1 MLLAFLGTMVSTA
14 CQEPGPQVASEAQRA
29 VTPVDLRSDVWQG
42 RAIAYSGYRDGQ
54 SPDGGARPSQEQV
67 AEDLRVLARNWR
79 LIRVYSAG
87 RHGEDVLE
95 VIRRERIDLEVM
107 LGIWLGRE
115 PGAEQSNARQIAHGI
130 RLANEYE
137 DVVVAVNVGNEVLI
151 EWTAHPV
158 REDQVI
164 RYVRQVKAAVTQ
176 PVTVADNYVWWRDH
190 GAALAP
196 EVDFITIHTY
206 PIWEGKDID
215 AGLSYTVA
223 NYEDVRAAH
232 PDRTIVIGEAGW
244 ATYTEGN
251 LHVPRAG
258 DERKQQRYYEEL
270 TDWARENKVTVF
282 FFEAFDEPW
291 KGTGTEG
298 HWGLFTVDRKAK
310 PVMQMLYPELMPDGP
325 TSPNY
330 PEQIAAVGPDLAV
343 ALRADLAEAIR
354 NGSVNPL
361 GPGVSTSEVL
371 PIEDA
376 EGGTALKL
384 TFTGES
390 WGGVYFVLGKYDAS
404 AAGAVA
410 MRLRLPDQVARLELK
425 LEGPETNMQS
435 VNLIEHAA
443 SLDEAGWRTFTV
455 PLAEFDEIDLSQ
467 VVRLGLWNPSDQA
480 GALVSCELIVD
491 DIRFES
497 VEDSARAVADFPGI
511 TESMAADI

>member
-1 MLLAFLGTMVSTA
+1 MK
-14 CQEPGPQVASEAQRA
+14 
-29 VTPVDLRSDVWQG
+29 PVDLLSGEWQG
-42 RAIAYSGYRDGQ
+42 HAISYSGYRDGQ
-54 SPDGGARPSQEQV
+54 SPDSGVRPSQDQV

-79 LIRVYSAG
+79 LIRGYAAD

-95 VIRRERIDLEVM
+95 VIRREKIDLKVM

-115 PGAEQSNARQIAHGI
+115 PGAEQSNARQIANGI

-164 RYVRQVKAAVTQ
+164 RYVREVKAGVTQ

-190 GAALAP
+190 GAALAR

-206 PIWEGKDID
+206 PLWERKDID
-215 AGLSYTVA
+215 EGLSYTVA
-223 NYEDVRAAH
+223 NYEGVRAAH
-232 PDRTIVIGEAGW
+232 PEQTIVIGEAGW

-251 LHVPRAG
+251 LHVLRGG

-270 TDWARENKVTVF
+270 TVWARENKVTVF

-310 PVMQMLYPELMPDGP
+310 PVMQKLYPELMPDGP
-325 TSPNY
+325 TSPSY
-330 PEQIAAVGPDLAV
+330 PEQIAAVGPDIAV
-343 ALRADLAEAIR
+343 ALRADLAEVIR

-361 GPGVSTSEVL
+361 GPGVSTSGVV
-371 PIEDA
+371 PIEEA
-376 EGGTALKL
+376 EGGTALRL
-384 TFTGES
+384 AFTGES
-390 WGGVYFVLGKYDAS
+390 WGGVYFILGKYDAS
-404 AAGAVA
+404 AASALA
-410 MRLRLPDQVARLELK
+410 MQLRLPDEVARLELK
-425 LEGPETNMQS
+425 LEGPETNTQS

-443 SLDEAGWRTFTV
+443 GRDEAGWRTFTV
-455 PLAEFDEIDLSQ
+455 PLAEFNEIDLSQ
-467 VVRLGLWNPSDQA
+467 VMILGLWNPSDQA
-480 GALVSCELIVD
+480 EAFVSCEVIVD
-491 DIRFES
+491 DIRFE
-497 VEDSARAVADFPGI
+497 
-511 TESMAADI
+511 